1 MLIKICL
8 TTIIVSMLVFI
19 ITLLLIK
26 FEVFFKKYIRSE
38 TEKEQKFWLRLDSI
52 VGYICFSSF
61 VIVTSFGITLLMTL
75 IWR

>member
-26 FEVFFKKYIRSE
+26 SEVFFKKYIRA
-38 TEKEQKFWLRLDSI
+38 EKEQEFWLRLDNI
-52 VGYICFSSF
+52 TGYICFGSF
-61 VIVTSFGITLLMTL
+61 VMTISFGITLLMTL